1 VSAKKT
7 ISISPSLHAIGENE
21 LIRRIAQWMAPPA
34 ASSRSAP
41 SIPSTASTK
50 AATAAAAK
58 RPAWAQHEVLVSIGD
73 DTAIVRQSRG
83 APPLAIT
90 TDMLVEGTHF
100 LPSQPPESL
109 GKKAGNCNLSDLA
122 AVGAWP
128 AWVLVSLGAPGKT
141 SAAWVEAFYRGL
153 RSVLDPFGCLC
164 VGGDCVRAPQITI
177 NIVAGGYC
185 NSGVV
190 TDGLKPALQTI
201 AGGYCAP
208 DAVPDG
214 LKPALQ
220 TIQAGGYC
228 APDAV
233 PDGLKPALQ
242 TIAGGYCNSGVVTD
256 GLKPALQTI
265 AGGYCAPD
273 AVPDGLKPA
282 LQTIAGGYCAP
293 DAVPDGLKPAL
304 QTIAG
309 GYCALSGGAALPLRS
324 RAKPGQDLY
333 VTGTLGDSGAGL
345 FLLRH
350 PGKEKKL
357 RAAGVNTA
365 ALIARHQEGASRI
378 HAGIAIARH
387 CPDAAMMDLSDGL
400 AADLPRMAEASGCGF
415 EVSATVLPLSA
426 ALRRFTARAGLSADL
441 GRRDARPNPSG
452 RRDARPTLTD
462 FALFGG
468 EDYELVFTTA
478 AAPERWHDGVAHAAP
493 GRPLR
498 LTRIGRVV
506 RGSGVRFLDAQGRE
520 IRGNRSFEHF

>member
-1 VSAKKT
+1 
-7 ISISPSLHAIGENE
+7 
-21 LIRRIAQWMAPPA
+21 
-34 ASSRSAP
+34 
-41 SIPSTASTK
+41 
-50 AATAAAAK
+50 
-58 RPAWAQHEVLVSIGD
+58 LVSIGD
-73 DTAIVRQSRG
+73 DAAIVRQSRG

-141 SAAWVEAFYRGL
+141 SVAWVEAFYRGL

-164 VGGDCVRAPQITI
+164 VGGDCVRAPQVTI

-185 NSGVV
+185 APDAVAN
-190 TDGLKPALQTI
+190 GLKPALQT
-201 AGGYCAP
+201 
-208 DAVPDG
+208 
-214 LKPALQ
+214 
-220 TIQAGGYC
+220 T
-228 APDAV
+228 
-233 PDGLKPALQ
+233 
-242 TIAGGYCNSGVVTD
+242 
-256 GLKPALQTI
+256 
-265 AGGYCAPD
+265 
-273 AVPDGLKPA
+273 
-282 LQTIAGGYCAP
+282 
-293 DAVPDGLKPAL
+293 
-304 QTIAG
+304 AG

-350 PGKEKKL
+350 PRKEKKL

-378 HAGIAIARH
+378 HAGIAIARR

-415 EVSATVLPLSA
+415 EVSAAVLPLSA
-426 ALRRFTARAGLSADL
+426 ALRRFASLAGLSADL
-441 GRRDARPNPSG
+441 GRRDARPNSSG
-452 RRDARPTLTD
+452 RRDARPTLAD

-478 AAPERWHDGVAHAAP
+478 AAPERWRDGVAHAAP

-520 IRGNRSFEHF
+520 IRANGSFEHF

>member
-1 VSAKKT
+1 MSAKRAV
-7 ISISPSLHAIGENE
+7 SPSLHEIGENE
-21 LIRRIAQWMAPPA
+21 LIRRIAQWMAPRA
-34 ASSRSAP
+34 ASSPSAL
-41 SIPSTASTK
+41 STPSTLSTSSTK
-50 AATAAAAK
+50 RPLWAK
-58 RPAWAQHEVLVSIGD
+58 QDILVAIGD
-73 DTAIVRQSRG
+73 DTALVRQSKG

-141 SAAWVEAFYRGL
+141 PAAWVEAFYRGL

-177 NIVAGGYC
+177 NIVAG
-185 NSGVV
+185 
-190 TDGLKPALQTI
+190 A
-201 AGGYCAP
+201 YCAP
-208 DAVPDG
+208 DA
-214 LKPALQ
+214 
-220 TIQAGGYC
+220 
-228 APDAV
+228 AP
-233 PDGLKPALQ
+233 
-242 TIAGGYCNSGVVTD
+242 
-256 GLKPALQTI
+256 
-265 AGGYCAPD
+265 
-273 AVPDGLKPA
+273 
-282 LQTIAGGYCAP
+282 
-293 DAVPDGLKPAL
+293 
-304 QTIAG
+304 
-309 GYCALSGGAALPLRS
+309 PLRS

>member
-1 VSAKKT
+1 MRPVRIRKNLL
-7 ISISPSLHAIGENE
+7 SPTLHAIGENE
-21 LIRRIAQWMAPPA
+21 LIRRIAQWMAPRA
-34 ASSRSAP
+34 ASPRSAP
-41 SIPSTASTK
+41 SIPSIASIPSTASTPSPK
-50 AATAAAAK
+50 SPPWAK
-58 RPAWAQHEVLVSIGD
+58 QDILVAIGD
-73 DTAIVRQSRG
+73 DTALVRQSKG

-109 GKKAGNCNLSDLA
+109 GKKAGNSNLSDLA

-141 SAAWVEAFYRGL
+141 PAAWVEAFYRGL

-185 NSGVV
+185 APDAVSN
-190 TDGLKPALQTI
+190 GLKPALQTI
-201 AGGYCAP
+201 EAGRSCAP
-208 DAVPDG
+208 D
-214 LKPALQ
+214 
-220 TIQAGGYC
+220 
-228 APDAV
+228 
-233 PDGLKPALQ
+233 
-242 TIAGGYCNSGVVTD
+242 
-256 GLKPALQTI
+256 
-265 AGGYCAPD
+265 
-273 AVPDGLKPA
+273 
-282 LQTIAGGYCAP
+282 
-293 DAVPDGLKPAL
+293 
-304 QTIAG
+304 
-309 GYCALSGGAALPLRS
+309 GGAALPALPLRS
-324 RAKPGQDLY
+324 RAKPGQELY

-350 PGKEKKL
+350 PLQEKKL

-415 EVSATVLPLSA
+415 EVSAAVLPLSP
-426 ALRRFTARAGLSADL
+426 ALRRFASLAGLSADL

-478 AAPERWHDGVAHAAP
+478 ATPERWHDGVAHAAP